1 MPALQLFDGAEEGL
15 MRCRHFGPELGTD
28 ALGQPGGTET
38 RYHLSDILLPPASVQ
53 LGVLQGG
60 ALGGREGGGGEEGE
74 GEKGGGRE
82 GGRGG
87 GREGKKEQKVK
98 SVVHFCM

>member
-15 MRCRHFGPELGTD
+15 VRCRHFGPELGTD
-28 ALGQPGGTET
+28 ALGQSGGTET
-38 RYHLSDILLPPASVQ
+38 RYHLPDILLPPASVQ

-60 ALGGREGGGGEEGE
+60 ALGGR
-74 GEKGGGRE
+74 GGGRRVRERKKE
-82 GGRGG
+82 GGKGR